1 MTRRIFSCFLT
12 LLLCSQLFAQKKLFR
27 SDELLEVKLS
37 FDYDALQKDRGY
49 KPSYHDATLS
59 YINDGDEEEMPVRI
73 RVRGAYRRD
82 PATCIFP
89 PIHMKF
95 DKEEI
100 PKGSIFKGQKKMKV
114 VTHCQLESEI
124 LKEYYVYKTYNMF
137 TELSFNVRL
146 LKITY
151 VDSKG
156 TRPDETKYAFFI
168 ESTKH
173 MAERNGGKELNEM
186 IPLLPEDVDREQMTL
201 TTMFQF
207 MVANKDFTVN
217 KSTRKNLKIIT
228 NNELGGKPIP
238 IPYDYDWSGIINASY
253 LNRGS
258 SFKKPLSAM
267 AYYLKQREVFNPN
280 KICRSTEEYQ
290 AVIAKFQELQPAI
303 FEMYKN
309 SPYLDKSS
317 IKETLKAYKNF
328 YKFIKSSK
336 NIESTFVGSCP
347 NEA

>member
-124 LKEYYVYKTYNMF
+124 LKEYYVYKMYNMF

-156 TRPDETKYAFFI
+156 SRPEETKYAFFI

-186 IPLLPEDVDREQMTL
+186 IPLLPEDVEREQMTL
-201 TTMFQF
+201 TTLFNF
-207 MVANKDFTVN
+207 MVANKDFRVN
-217 KSTRKNLKIIT
+217 KSTRKNLKVIT
-228 NNELGGKPIP
+228 NKELGGKPIV
-238 IPYDYDWSGIINASY
+238 IPYDYDWAGIINASY
-253 LNRGS
+253 LNRGR
-258 SFKKPLSAM
+258 KPLSPM
-267 AYYLKQREVFNPN
+267 AYYLKQRVFNPN
-280 KICRSTEEYQ
+280 KICRSAEEYQ
-290 AVIAKFQELQPAI
+290 ATIAKFQELQPAI

-309 SPYLDKSS
+309 SPYLDKTS

-328 YKFIKSSK
+328 YKFIKSPK

-347 NEA
+347 NDV

>member
-1 MTRRIFSCFLT
+1 MKLT
-12 LLLCSQLFAQKKLFR
+12 
-27 SDELLEVKLS
+27 
-37 FDYDALQKDRGY
+37 FDYGALQQDRGY

-59 YINDGDEEEMPVRI
+59 YMNGGEMEEMPVRI

-82 PATCIFP
+82 PATCNFP

-95 DKEEI
+95 DKDEI
-100 PKGSIFKGQKKMKV
+100 PKGSVFKGQKKMKV

-124 LKEYYVYKTYNMF
+124 LKEYYVYKMYNLF
-137 TELSFNVRL
+137 TDLSFNVRL
-146 LKITY
+146 AKITY
-151 VDSKG
+151 IDTKG
-156 TRPDETKYAFFI
+156 AQTKATKYAFFI

-186 IPLLPEDVDREQMTL
+186 IPLLPEDVDREKMTMV
-201 TTMFQF
+201 TMFQY
-207 MVANKDFTVN
+207 MVANKDFAVN

-228 NNELGGKPIP
+228 NKNLGGKPIP

-290 AVIAKFQELQPAI
+290 AVIAKFQELQPTI
-303 FEMYKN
+303 FEMYKT
-309 SPYLDKSS
+309 SPHLDKTS

-328 YKFIKSSK
+328 YKFIKNPK
-336 NIESTFVGSCP
+336 NVETTFVGSCP
-347 NEA
+347 NEV